1 MTPVVLVRVAGF
13 GHAEAAPKLERC
25 YYYTAVA
32 HVYTHTQ

>member
-13 GHAEAAPKLERC
+13 GHAEAAPKLER